1 MGKASRKKNA
11 GQDSLSEEQ
20 LAKKNRKKLLAEARR
35 NFRPRTFE
43 GLPGECDLV
52 AMREIVPAATA
63 SLKLTEEYGGDD
75 VLVAT
80 ILPAAAAAMKRQ
92 DGVLMLGLQVSSTS
106 PDISADLAS
115 SILAAK
121 DLEPSEPLLQVPME
135 LGRPRLQDIIDPKS
149 DFSITVHTGFDYWM
163 TEESA
168 QSPELQA
175 SLDEARQNMIPTE
188 RLATVEGAYWCRID
202 GREHLRW
209 VLPQEESKVLDA
221 MGRLQAKQINNV
233 SDGGKYLGAFRT
245 HGVVVPVWDLAPGTS
260 VEETEDLA
268 VAWHKHFLDA
278 LADDSALNADERRA
292 RAGIVARQL
301 TLR

>member
-63 SLKLTEEYGGDD
+63 SLKLTEEHGGDE

-188 RLATVEGAYWCRID
+188 RLTTVEGAYWCRID

-221 MGRLQAKQINNV
+221 MGRLQAKQNNNI
-233 SDGGKYLGAFRT
+233 SDGGKYLGAFRA

-268 VAWHKHFLDA
+268 LAWQKHFLDA